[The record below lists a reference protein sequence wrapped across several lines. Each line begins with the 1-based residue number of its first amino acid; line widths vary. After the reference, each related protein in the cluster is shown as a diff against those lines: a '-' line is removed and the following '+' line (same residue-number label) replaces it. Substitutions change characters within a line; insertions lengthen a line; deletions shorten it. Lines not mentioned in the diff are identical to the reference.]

1 MKGLEKIPK
10 VVKRDR
16 FLWWVLVAAAL
27 DGDGLMLVPA
37 FLVSSSLPACCQ
49 SGSGQGRGSLGQDGG
64 CRAVMWVTICL
75 SPETTLPFT
84 LRCCSSSSRQDKS
97 VLALDTKPYSLLIFS
112 SFIFLSPG
120 LPSSSP
126 TVPES
131 IKACYCC
138 SPSSSVTRSCC
149 VPATPPAA
157 PPVTSHPVSPL
168 SFLHL

>member
-1 MKGLEKIPK
+1 
-10 VVKRDR
+10 
-16 FLWWVLVAAAL
+16 
-27 DGDGLMLVPA
+27 MLVPA
-37 FLVSSSLPACCQ
+37 FLVSISLPACCQ

-84 LRCCSSSSRQDKS
+84 LRCCSSSRRQDKS

>member
-1 MKGLEKIPK
+1 MELAAVLLGIMKGLEKIPK

-112 SFIFLSPG
+112 SFIFLFPRSPLVIAYCAGVYKSLLLLLPLLECDSELLRPRNSPG
-120 LPSSSP
+120 
-126 TVPES
+126 
-131 IKACYCC
+131 
-138 SPSSSVTRSCC
+138 SPSC
-149 VPATPPAA
+149 
-157 PPVTSHPVSPL
+157 H
-168 SFLHL
+168 